1 MLELRPQ
8 VQVRMASLLAQ
19 LMLLV
24 ISPMILVL
32 LADFSDAQT
41 STLQKQSL
49 DSMGSQIIK
58 KLSTEVHQWIVHIWD

>member
-1 MLELRPQ
+1 
-8 VQVRMASLLAQ
+8 MASLLAQ